1 MKQYVIY
8 AKDGVDEQAIDRRM
22 AVRPTHFE
30 GIKKLKEAGNYILG
44 GAILDDNGKMIG
56 STMILQFETEE
67 DFQHWYTNE
76 PYVSGN
82 VWDKIEVS
90 PYRVAV
96 V

>member
-1 MKQYVIY
+1 MKQFVIY
-8 AKDGVDEQAIDRRM
+8 AKDGIDEQAIDRRM

-30 GIKKLKEAGNYILG
+30 GIKKLKEGGNYILG

-67 DFQHWYTNE
+67 EFKNWYNNE
-76 PYVSGN
+76 PYITGN
-82 VWDKIEVS
+82 IWEKIEVS

>member
-1 MKQYVIY
+1 MKQFVIY

-44 GAILDDNGKMIG
+44 GAILDNNGKMIG

-67 DFQHWYTNE
+67 AFQE
-76 PYVSGN
+76 LLAFVRPDRVSDGPPE
-82 VWDKIEVS
+82 W
-90 PYRVAV
+90 
-96 V
+96 